1 MLSKGAIRP
10 FDQEILLFLQATFAH
25 HVRMLMV
32 GGGAVNFHGYQRHSA
47 ALDFWIE
54 PTPANFE
61 RLIEALGSI
70 GFEVDKIPTEV
81 LAQERNM
88 SIKISPMMEVE
99 LITRFNP
106 GCTFEEAWSRR
117 IEATILGQPITNY
130 LVIGRSDLI
139 ESKLKAGRAK
149 DLHDVHELNLRAG
162 EL

>member
-1 MLSKGAIRP
+1 MRP

-32 GGGAVNFHGYQRHSA
+32 DGGAVNFHGYQRHSA
-47 ALDFWIE
+47 DLDFWIE

-61 RLIEALGSI
+61 QLFKALESI
-70 GFEVDKIPTEV
+70 GFEVGKIPNDV

-99 LITRFNP
+99 LITRSNP
-106 GCTFEEAWSRR
+106 SCTFEEAWSRR
-117 IEATILGQPITNY
+117 IEATILGHPITKY

-149 DLHDVHELNLRAG
+149 DLHDVHELKLRAG